1 MSLIL
6 PSKSSIKAVQ
16 LSTQSPQFRYCT
28 PPIVLI
34 SARWM
39 WPQMTPSVW
48 WLRAIE
54 ASVSS
59 YSVTNL
65 TADLALDF
73 RYAASDQ

>member
-6 PSKSSIKAVQ
+6 PSKSSISAVQ
-16 LSTQSPQFRYCT
+16 LSTQSPQFRYST
-28 PPIVLI
+28 PLMVFV

-39 WPQMTPSVW
+39 WPQMTPWAS
-48 WLRAIE
+48 WLRAIA

-59 YSVTNL
+59 YSVTYF
-65 TADLALDF
+65 TADLALNF

>member
-16 LSTQSPQFRYCT
+16 LSTQSPQFKYCT
-28 PPIVLI
+28 PSIIFI

-54 ASVSS
+54 ASVPS

-73 RYAASDQ
+73 KNAASDQ